1 MFDALFFITIDAIL
15 AWNFPEPQIAK
26 NITNFIKTQYN
37 NYKDSNDDKTKT
49 TL

>member
-1 MFDALFFITIDAIL
+1 MFDALFFIFVGFVGGWFTADTL
-15 AWNFPEPQIAK
+15 FAK
-26 NITNFIKTQYN
+26 NTKAFLIRQYN